1 MFSFRPLCLLLC
13 FWTLMFPARAQTPWK
28 TFADTHPTTHLDS
41 LTKWLDINL
50 KPTPERLKNLIKAE
64 RTYFF
69 LYPEKMGKHFPELER
84 LSKRFNHKAGQAA
97 YRYLTGRMLLRDD
110 RQASAMIEFQ
120 EAYKGFEKLKDTSG
134 TVHTLAGLVT
144 ANYEIDGVKIG
155 DHVVAESH
163 LIEAEKLVKL
173 SQLPHDYFVVV
184 LARCLHI
191 RGDSVPD
198 FKTLTIAASTALKIA
213 KGKKEFEYA
222 RLQLHTQVG
231 IGYLHMKQYAMA
243 YRVYQQ
249 LIEKLR
255 PDQYAWRVQAMYNL
269 SMAALMLGHYT
280 ERLEICVAARNLYNK
295 LPQPRLQTLH
305 GLYWSLGE
313 EYNRLKD
320 TRKAK
325 MYADSMLTT
334 HEQIKVLQQKE
345 ELINLQ
351 MRYQL
356 LEQEK
361 QVAQIQLRS
370 LKAENRSRLILMIIG
385 FLLIVVTVFVLL
397 WLRTKTLNV
406 RLKSLTVSREH
417 FLGMVAHDLRRP
429 LSAFHGMAETVSYYL
444 KEGDF
449 SAIETLSHSI
459 DQSGA
464 QIQQL
469 LDNVV
474 TWALSQR
481 QELPYYPVV
490 FPLRKQVHRT
500 VEIYQ
505 AIYAGKQPTFEV
517 LIPEAEEIYMDAN
530 AFDLILRNIIDN
542 ALKAA
547 EYPVHISISAH
558 RDAPQHIT
566 VSFED
571 NAGGMSP
578 QQILTIQR
586 IFDQP
591 KHAQI
596 GENGIGMGIVMIGR
610 FVKRNRGRIVINGTL
625 GHGTQYTLTLP
636 MYP

>member
-1 MFSFRPLCLLLC
+1 MNFPRPVFLLLC
-13 FWTLMFPARAQTPWK
+13 FYTLMFHSWAQAPWK
-28 TFADTHPTTHLDS
+28 TFAETPPTTNLDS
-41 LTKWLDINL
+41 LTKWLDVNP

-69 LYPEKMGKHFPELER
+69 LYPEKMGKHLPELER
-84 LSKRFNHKAGQAA
+84 LSKRFNHKAGQTA
-97 YRYLTGRMLLRDD
+97 YHYLTGRMLLRDD
-110 RQASAMIEFQ
+110 RQASAMKEFQ
-120 EAYKGFEKLKDTSG
+120 EAYKGFERLKDTSG

-155 DHVVAESH
+155 DHAVAFSQ
-163 LIEAEKLVKL
+163 LTEAERLVKL
-173 SQLPHDYFVVV
+173 SSNLHDYFVVV

-198 FKTLTIAASTALKIA
+198 FKALTIAASAALKIA
-213 KGKKEFEYA
+213 KSKKDYEYA
-222 RLQLHTQVG
+222 GLQLHTQVG
-231 IGYLHMKQYAMA
+231 IGHLHMKQYAMA
-243 YRVYQQ
+243 YRVFQE

-269 SMAALMLGHYT
+269 SMAALMQGHYK

-351 MRYQL
+351 IKYRL

-361 QVAQIQLRS
+361 QVIQLQLRQVTS
-370 LKAENRSRLILMIIG
+370 DSQLRLILTTSGLLAIAALIS
-385 FLLIVVTVFVLL
+385 FLLVL
-397 WLRTKTLNV
+397 RMSRLNTQ
-406 RLKSLTVSREH
+406 LKSLTAAREH

-444 KEGDF
+444 KEGNF
-449 SAIETLSHSI
+449 SAIEKLSHSI

-464 QIQQL
+464 QTQQL

-474 TWALSQR
+474 TWTLSQR

-490 FPLRKQVHRT
+490 FPLREQVHRT

-505 AIYAGKQPTFEV
+505 AIYAAKQPTFEV

-530 AFDLILRNIIDN
+530 AFDLIVRNIIDN